1 MTRVHTWQLFGLSVL
16 VWGTTWYAITFQVG
30 RVDPEVGVAYRFA
43 LASLTI
49 LSCAR
54 FGKLSVSLPAR
65 DHVFVALQG
74 SFMYGLAYLC
84 IYHAERYLPS
94 GIVAVGYSASP
105 LISGLCAR
113 LLWSAPLTA
122 RFVVGGLLGL
132 CGVALL
138 FWREI
143 AVTSAS
149 NETVRGALLTM
160 GGVLL
165 SAVGSLAASRNR
177 ERGLSFWP
185 ALGWGMGYGAAT
197 CAVAAWLKDAS
208 FTLPTAPS
216 WWISLLH
223 LSLLGSVVAFACF
236 LKLQERI
243 GPGRAGAVGV
253 MTPVLALTVS
263 IALEGYQ
270 ADLNTAAGVALAL
283 LGNVLMLVQAPARTK
298 SATDAHPLRS

>member
-1 MTRVHTWQLFGLSVL
+1 MTRVQSWHLFSISVL

-30 RVDPEVGVAYRFA
+30 RVAPEVGVSYRFA

-49 LSCAR
+49 LACLR
-54 FGKLSVSLPAR
+54 FSQRRERLLLR
-65 DHVFVALQG
+65 DHAFVALQG

-94 GIVAVGYSASP
+94 GVVAVGYSASP

-113 LLWSAPLTA
+113 LLWSAPLTT

-132 CGVALL
+132 GGVALL

-143 AVTSAS
+143 ATTSAS
-149 NETVRGALLTM
+149 AETVRGALLTM

-177 ERGLSFWP
+177 ARGLPFWP
-185 ALGWGMGYGAAT
+185 ALGWGMGYGACT
-197 CAVAAWLKDAS
+197 CALAAWLTGAH
-208 FTLPTAPS
+208 FTLPAAPS

-223 LSLLGSVVAFACF
+223 LSLLGSVLAFACF

-253 MTPVLALTVS
+253 MTPVLALSVS

-270 ADLNTAAGVALAL
+270 ADLRTAAGAALAL
-283 LGNVLMLVQAPARTK
+283 LGNVLMLLQAPAQTK
-298 SATDAHPLRS
+298 NA